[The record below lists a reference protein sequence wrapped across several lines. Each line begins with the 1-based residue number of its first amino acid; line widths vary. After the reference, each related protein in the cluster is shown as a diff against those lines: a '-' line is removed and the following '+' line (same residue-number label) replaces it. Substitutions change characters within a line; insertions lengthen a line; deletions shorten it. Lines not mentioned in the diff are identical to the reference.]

1 MENLSRNAPV
11 ASNSEVLDFTDLNA
25 WKAARALRKNIYMV
39 CRGFPKQ
46 ETFELSSQMRR
57 AVVSMTANLAEGYGR
72 FSYQENMQ
80 KAWVQSMKSGI
91 ILRRHSMPAISL
103 QSNTNNLIF
112 RRSLLSSSSTVTSG
126 RQGKE
131 SFKLTHGNSLGL
143 IFPKLISIFDFP
155 LQPTQSLALDHFAPR
170 AKTHCNPRRVRT
182 GSPFSENRCAAKP

>member
-11 ASNSEVLDFTDLNA
+11 ASNSEVVDFTDLNA

-80 KAWVQSMKSGI
+80 FCLQSLGSVYEIRDHLTMALDAGYITPEQYKQFD
-91 ILRRHSMPAISL
+91 LQAISV
-103 QSNTNNLIF
+103 I
-112 RRSLLSSSSTVTSG
+112 
-126 RQGKE
+126 
-131 SFKLTHGNSLGL
+131 
-143 IFPKLISIFDFP
+143 KLINGYIRATRQRK
-155 LQPTQSLALDHFAPR
+155 LQADARQ
-170 AKTHCNPRRVRT
+170 
-182 GSPFSENRCAAKP
+182 